1 VLVAGMISLVQTD
14 FVGRGTIY
22 QARFEPLRAAAHG
35 YILNNEA
42 PPGGWAS
49 AGGNGTNL
57 RIGVVYLAE
66 GIVKATGADGYHV
79 YLAIDLVGL
88 FFALLALYG
97 FLSRWFEPETCL
109 LAVLYLG
116 CVLPMTYA
124 FHYFHPWDRVSLL
137 LWISVI
143 WAIAADRVWVAAAFL
158 SVAVVVKY
166 DALALPG
173 LYLFAHATRRN
184 LPETLAK
191 TGVLTACALAVFALL
206 LHFIPGGFEP
216 KDHTRQVVSNLGD
229 LISHFPS
236 HPPLLAFGLPLAL
249 AAFGAKSAGRFAK
262 GAALF
267 GVLMLVPHFVLTEF
281 VEVRAQLGIFVLL
294 CPAALYGLHRLTS
307 PFSGPMPASS

>member
-1 VLVAGMISLVQTD
+1 MLVAGMISLVQID
-14 FVGRGTIY
+14 FVGSRTIY
-22 QARFEPLRAAAHG
+22 NADIVSLRVAAHA
-35 YILNNEA
+35 YILNNEV

-66 GIVKATGADGYHV
+66 GIVKATGAGLHHV
-79 YLAIDLVGL
+79 YLAIDLVGT

-116 CVLPMTYA
+116 CVLPITYA
-124 FHYFHPWDRVSLL
+124 FGWFHPWDRVSLL

-184 LPETLAK
+184 LSETLVK
-191 TGVLTACALAVFALL
+191 TGALTACALAVFALL
-206 LHFIPGGFEP
+206 LHFLPGGFEP
-216 KDHTRQVVSNLGD
+216 KDHARQIVSNLGD
-229 LISHFPS
+229 LISQFPS

-249 AAFGAKSAGRFAK
+249 AAFGAKSADRFAK
-262 GAALF
+262 GAAFF
-267 GVLMLVPHFVLTEF
+267 GVLMLVPHFVLTNF
-281 VEVRAQLGIFVLL
+281 LEVRAQLGIFVLL
-294 CPAALYGLHRLTS
+294 CPAALHGLHRLTTPS
-307 PFSGPMPASS
+307 SGPTPARS